1 MQLFSEA
8 NSSKLLDYHDVVSN
22 EWRFPC
28 SVTLSCLLSQQ
39 WSHQSWTWTL
49 TYLGT
54 CVVTRGSLLH
64 CSALL
69 VTSVWWA
76 PGQSSSCVQWDQL
89 LQETICCHH
98 LNIAPVN
105 TWYKSEFI
113 MHSEVQRYSTL
124 KLFYCW
130 WLELCCGVSL
140 YLWCYCPMLNKIF
153 FVLDD
158 ERNKIIELDQNSLV
172 QHKNN
177 KEEGLKWNKM
187 STDGGRMSGWVK
199 CLMLTEL
206 SERHQSLRC
215 LVSAVW

>member
-76 PGQSSSCVQWDQL
+76 PGRSSSCVQWDQL

-105 TWYKSEFI
+105 TWYKSESI

-140 YLWCYCPMLNKIF
+140 YLWCYCWIKYLSSLTINVTKLLNWIKIHWSNI
-153 FVLDD
+153 
-158 ERNKIIELDQNSLV
+158 RIIRKKD
-172 QHKNN
+172 
-177 KEEGLKWNKM
+177 WNE
-187 STDGGRMSGWVK
+187 TK
-199 CLMLTEL
+199 CLQM
-206 SERHQSLRC
+206 
-215 LVSAVW
+215 

>member
-105 TWYKSEFI
+105 TWYKSESI
-113 MHSEVQRYSTL
+113 MQSSTEIL
-124 KLFYCW
+124 HFEIIL
-130 WLELCCGVSL
+130 LLIVRVM
-140 YLWCYCPMLNKIF
+140 LWSIFVPVVLMLN
-153 FVLDD
+153 
-158 ERNKIIELDQNSLV
+158 
-172 QHKNN
+172 
-177 KEEGLKWNKM
+177 
-187 STDGGRMSGWVK
+187 
-199 CLMLTEL
+199 
-206 SERHQSLRC
+206 
-215 LVSAVW
+215 